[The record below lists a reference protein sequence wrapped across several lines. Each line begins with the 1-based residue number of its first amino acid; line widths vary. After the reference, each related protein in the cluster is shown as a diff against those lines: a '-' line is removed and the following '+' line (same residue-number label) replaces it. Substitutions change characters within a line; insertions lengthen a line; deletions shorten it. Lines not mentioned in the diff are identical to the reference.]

1 MRLASKLICIILIL
15 LPQISLGDEYFIDG
29 SSTGKLGIGDF
40 QCSSCPN
47 SKHSVF
53 HLTEGKSGTISAGE
67 LWTFFNNQGNSS
79 LTKITLCLDVDDVEV
94 GTDISLNSVELR
106 IEDPN
111 QKGKFLTEV
120 GFGDD
125 SLLVSG
131 YETASFKPE
140 AKLEFELGYDFMKVF
155 SSQSKENVFVNFD
168 VNDEDYAAANP
179 VLLVQS
185 SAGGFLFDTKTGFFL
200 LLFSL
205 FWIGVFNLVSRFTDP
220 DKQVKQSN
228 LMPANEIESKVPSSK
243 AKSKPQ
249 SELVSS

>member
-1 MRLASKLICIILIL
+1 
-15 LPQISLGDEYFIDG
+15 
-29 SSTGKLGIGDF
+29 
-40 QCSSCPN
+40 
-47 SKHSVF
+47 
-53 HLTEGKSGTISAGE
+53 
-67 LWTFFNNQGNSS
+67 
-79 LTKITLCLDVDDVEV
+79 
-94 GTDISLNSVELR
+94 
-106 IEDPN
+106 
-111 QKGKFLTEV
+111 
-120 GFGDD
+120 
-125 SLLVSG
+125 
-131 YETASFKPE
+131 
-140 AKLEFELGYDFMKVF
+140 MKVF

-220 DKQVKQSN
+220 DKHVKQSN